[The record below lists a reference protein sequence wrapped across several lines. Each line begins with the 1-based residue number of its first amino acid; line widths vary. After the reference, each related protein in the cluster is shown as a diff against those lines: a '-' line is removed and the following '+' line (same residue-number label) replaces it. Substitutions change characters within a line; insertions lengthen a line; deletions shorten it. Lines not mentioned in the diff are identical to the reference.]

1 MAINQ
6 NTIKVAGATLVLAS
20 ASLMAFLHTW
30 EGRPNTV
37 YADKLAAGL
46 PTVCAGITKHVT
58 DVPIIVGDYWPDLK
72 CDEIEALVITKTQVK
87 LASCIKV
94 PVVQFIF
101 DAFSSMGH
109 NVGVGGVCAS
119 RALGL
124 INAGRTAEGCNA
136 ISRAESGRP
145 VWSYVTKDGKE
156 TFVQG
161 LFNRRL
167 AETAMCL
174 QGVGGASGVVKAPEP
189 VPEPLKPQS
198 IWQRL
203 LNWWREL

>member
-1 MAINQ
+1 MAIN
-6 NTIKVAGATLVLAS
+6 NRIIVAGVSLVLVS
-20 ASLMAFLHTW
+20 APLVTFLHTW

-37 YADKLAAGL
+37 YPDKLAAGL
-46 PTVCAGITKHVT
+46 PTVCGGITKHVT
-58 DVPIIVGDYWPDLK
+58 DVPIVVGDYWPDAK
-72 CDEIEALVITKTQVK
+72 CDEIEALVITKTQIK

-101 DAFSSMGH
+101 DAFSSMAH

-124 INAGRTAEGCNA
+124 INAGRTVEGCKA

-145 VWSYVTKDGKE
+145 VWSYVTKNGQE
-156 TFVQG
+156 VFVQG

-174 QGVGGASGVVKAPEP
+174 QGVGVVNAPAPEP
-189 VPEPLKPQS
+189 VPTPPEPPRS
-198 IWQRL
+198 
-203 LNWWREL
+203 WWARFRDWIGL